1 MERNSVFLGRE
12 AHILRQLHIMV
23 QYVNFYGFLKNQI
36 LAQNQYVLS
45 FGFHEKRLLVAKTN
59 QNFIFLGY
67 EIYILDQL

>member
-1 MERNSVFLGRE
+1 MDFK
-12 AHILRQLHIMV
+12 
-23 QYVNFYGFLKNQI
+23 KNQI